1 VRRAALRRLLA
12 GCRLLG
18 IGLLAGV
25 GCGYHL
31 AAGDL
36 RALGSVAIV
45 TPDNDAG
52 EPGLE
57 FVVADALRRELLRRS
72 GSRLTE
78 NPDDAAVVVTGRLI
92 RVQNSPGSLSSVVL
106 ALEYETTLDLELRAR
121 RGGEVLVETT
131 HLQESERYLASADVE
146 ALRKNRQEALHRI
159 ASVLAARFLDR
170 LADEVAM

>member
-1 VRRAALRRLLA
+1 MLARRLL
-12 GCRLLG
+12 LG
-18 IGLLAGV
+18 VVLQELV

-36 RALGSVAIV
+36 RELGSVAIV
-45 TPDNDAG
+45 TPGNDAG

-72 GSRLTE
+72 GSRLAE
-78 NPDDAAVVVTGRLI
+78 DPDDAAVVVSGSVVRA
-92 RVQNSPGSLSSVVL
+92 QNSPGSYSSVVL
-106 ALEYETTLDLELRAR
+106 ALEYEISLDVELRAR

-131 HLQESERYLASADVE
+131 RLQQSERYLASADVE
-146 ALRKNRQEALHRI
+146 AQRKNRSEALHRI

-170 LADEVAM
+170 LGDRGSQ